1 MRHLR
6 KGKRLNRLSSSRRAL
21 LRDLA
26 EALLER
32 ERIRTTD
39 AKAKAL
45 RPFVEKIITRARRG
59 NLHDR
64 RLVARDIRDARV
76 LRRLFKEIGPRYAA
90 RPGGYTR
97 IVKVGGFRPGD
108 AARLSQI
115 ELV

>member
-1 MRHLR
+1 VRHLR
-6 KGKRLNRLSSSRRAL
+6 KGKRLGRLRSARRAL

-26 EALLER
+26 EALLKR

-45 RPFVEKIITRARRG
+45 RPYVERIITRARRG
-59 NLHDR
+59 GLHDR
-64 RLVARDIRDARV
+64 RLVARDIRDGRV
-76 LRRLFKEIGPRYAA
+76 LKRLFAEIGPRYAA

-108 AARLSQI
+108 AARISQI